1 VGQLII
7 GLWRVDYNQRRHHSS
22 LGHLTPEEFVQ
33 QYQVSMR
40 AEEAVCSSY
49 ELSPHGANVRS
60 IEFPARRGLVSGE
73 VSELTVFGG
82 NLTAIGL

>member
-1 VGQLII
+1 
-7 GLWRVDYNQRRHHSS
+7 
-22 LGHLTPEEFVQ
+22 
-33 QYQVSMR
+33 MR

-60 IEFPARRGLVSGE
+60 IEFPARHGLVSGE